1 MNDKEK
7 SEIPGAATSVPEVTN
22 IEKHGFWILLHNR
35 ELFLPYEEF
44 PWFHDATVGMILDV
58 VRPHP
63 DHLRW
68 PQLDVDLTI
77 DSIENP
83 EKYSLQARRIR
94 NDT

>member
-7 SEIPGAATSVPEVTN
+7 SEMPGAATSAPEGTN
-22 IEKHGFWILLHNR
+22 IEKLGFWILIDNR

-44 PWFHDATVGMILDV
+44 PWFREATVGMILDV
-58 VRPHP
+58 ERPHT

-77 DSIENP
+77 DSIEHP
-83 EKYSLQARRIR
+83 EKYPLQARRIR
-94 NDT
+94 YES

>member
-7 SEIPGAATSVPEVTN
+7 SEMPGAATSAPEVTN
-22 IEKHGFWILLHNR
+22 IEKHGFWILLDDR

-44 PWFHDATVGMILDV
+44 PWFHDATIGMILDV
-58 VRPHP
+58 ERPHP

-77 DSIENP
+77 DSIEHP
-83 EKYSLQARRIR
+83 EKYPLQAGQIR
-94 NDT
+94 EAE